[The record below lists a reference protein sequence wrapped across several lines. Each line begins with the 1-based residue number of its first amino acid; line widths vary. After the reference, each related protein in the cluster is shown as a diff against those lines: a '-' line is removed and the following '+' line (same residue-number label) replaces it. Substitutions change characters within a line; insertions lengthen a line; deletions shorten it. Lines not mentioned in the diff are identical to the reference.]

1 MLGFLFLLASV
12 VIFLPPGH
20 ETIQITSS
28 HPQTSTIVPEG
39 ISFQIFCFLFIFLPS
54 LTKQT

>member
-1 MLGFLFLLASV
+1 MLRFLFLLASV

-20 ETIQITSS
+20 DTIQITSS

-39 ISFQIFCFLFIFLPS
+39 ISFQIFCFLLPS

>member
-1 MLGFLFLLASV
+1 MFGFLFLLTSV

-20 ETIQITSS
+20 GTIQIISS

-39 ISFQIFCFLFIFLPS
+39 ISFQLFIASFLPS